1 MLTSSRAQYGT
12 LIGYQS
18 ARSRVLQ
25 VAQSCLFAARQQ
37 YSVKHQPDHQ
47 GRSAQQ
53 RQRRSEDRCGEPG
66 HQAGLGDLPD
76 DRHSQDDRDDVQ
88 DDREHPVEEQR
99 AFVAEERPDE
109 AEDPKTV
116 VIRAELA
123 LAPDRAIF
131 EADLDLDPADI
142 VLTARRDSA
151 RELFSCRPEPGREG
165 HPARHIA
172 VRFRV
177 GVDVN
182 GRPPPVREQLVADV
196 LREPHIIAGG
206 HEARLRPLVHLV
218 VVAVTRVHP
227 YHPGLVTHGVR
238 VDGRTSPGPRPV
250 GGDAVYVIGVEP
262 VRERAPDGGRV
273 RLRLPP
279 EAVPGRR

>member
-1 MLTSSRAQYGT
+1 
-12 LIGYQS
+12 
-18 ARSRVLQ
+18 
-25 VAQSCLFAARQQ
+25 
-37 YSVKHQPDHQ
+37 
-47 GRSAQQ
+47 
-53 RQRRSEDRCGEPG
+53 
-66 HQAGLGDLPD
+66 
-76 DRHSQDDRDDVQ
+76 
-88 DDREHPVEEQR
+88 
-99 AFVAEERPDE
+99 VAEERPDE

-182 GRPPPVREQLVADV
+182 GRPPPVREQLGDPSVYTDTMGD
-196 LREPHIIAGG
+196 ESGM
-206 HEARLRPLVHLV
+206 
-218 VVAVTRVHP
+218 
-227 YHPGLVTHGVR
+227 VR
-238 VDGRTSPGPRPV
+238 MHSGDGEH
-250 GGDAVYVIGVEP
+250 DEMD
-262 VRERAPDGGRV
+262 ERAEACFMAACAPTRSMPSS
-273 RLRLPP
+273 LPS
-279 EAVPGRR
+279 ASGAGHAAAASRSCAW

>member
-1 MLTSSRAQYGT
+1 MRHSDRLSISEEPGT
-12 LIGYQS
+12 AGSAVVLVRGAPAILRQAP
-18 ARSRVLQ
+18 ARSPGPE
-25 VAQSCLFAARQQ
+25 CPAAPATKRG
-37 YSVKHQPDHQ
+37 SLWGTWAP
-47 GRSAQQ
+47 GR
-53 RQRRSEDRCGEPG
+53 
-66 HQAGLGDLPD
+66 LGDLPD

-99 AFVAEERPDE
+99 AFVVEERPDE

-165 HPARHIA
+165 HPTRHIA

-196 LREPHIIAGG
+196 LREPHIIGGG
-206 HEARLRPLVHLV
+206 HEARFRALIHLV
-218 VVAVTRVHP
+218 VLTVTRVHP
-227 YHPGLVTHGVR
+227 YHPGLVAHRVR
-238 VDGRTSPGPRPV
+238 VDGWIAPRLRPV
-250 GGDAVYVIGVEP
+250 GGDAVYVLGVEP